1 MDKLNVNVNSEIGEL
16 EEVILHSPGSEVENM
31 TPENAERALYSDI
44 LNLSVASR
52 EYFEL
57 KEVLNKVTKT
67 YDIRQLLTET
77 LKNNI
82 SKEALIR
89 NVCDH
94 EEATDELDTL
104 LNLSPEILA
113 RQLIEGVI
121 LKRDNLTKFLSSE
134 RYSMRPLHNF
144 IFTRDS
150 AISIWND
157 VLIGK
162 MASKVRE
169 RESLI
174 METIFRDHPLFGVNT
189 INPER
194 VAGGRSAFRNA
205 TIEGGD
211 VLIAN
216 ENIILVGSG
225 ARTSTE
231 GIDLLT
237 EIIRDKKEGTKHIIV
252 QELPRTPESFIHLD
266 MTFTFLDKNACMV
279 YEPLILKK
287 TKYHTIKITID
298 NGKVTSI
305 KEETS
310 LLKALEKC
318 GMELA
323 PINCGGHGDPW
334 IMEREQWHSGA
345 NFFAIAPGKVIG
357 YERNE
362 KTLEEMNRNGFE
374 ILKAMDIIENRVNIA
389 DYQRAVITIAGSE
402 LARGGGGARCMTMPV
417 KRKNV
422 SW

>member
-1 MDKLNVNVNSEIGEL
+1 MPKYNVNVTSEIGEL
-16 EEVILHSPGSEVENM
+16 EGVILHSPGSEVENM

-44 LNLSVASR
+44 LNLSVASK
-52 EYFEL
+52 EYYEL

-67 YDIRQLLTET
+67 YEIKQLLTET
-77 LKNNI
+77 LSNDI

-89 NVCDH
+89 NVCQQ
-94 EEATDELDTL
+94 EGAYEELDLL
-104 LNLSPEILA
+104 LNMPPALLA
-113 RQLIEGVI
+113 KQLIEGVV
-121 LKRDNLTKFLSSE
+121 LNRDNLTKFLSNE

-144 IFTRDS
+144 LFTRDS
-150 AISIWND
+150 AMTIWNE

-174 METIFRDHPLFGVNT
+174 METIFRDHPFFGVPT

-194 VAGGRSAFRNA
+194 VAGGRNAFRNA

-211 VLIAN
+211 VEIAS
-216 ENIILVGSG
+216 ENIILIGSG

-237 EIIRDKKEGTKHIIV
+237 EIIKEKKEGTKHLIV
-252 QELPRTPESFIHLD
+252 QELPRKPESFIHLD
-266 MTFTFLDKNACMV
+266 MTFTFLDTNACMV

-305 KEETS
+305 REEAS
-310 LLKALEKC
+310 LLKALERC
-318 GMELA
+318 GMELT

-362 KTLEEMNRNGFE
+362 KTMEEMNRNGFE
-374 ILKAMDIIENRVNIA
+374 IIKAMDVIENRVKIE
-389 DYQRAVITIAGSE
+389 DYQRVVITIAGSE

>member
-1 MDKLNVNVNSEIGEL
+1 MNKFNVNVNSEIGEL
-16 EEVILHSPGSEVENM
+16 EGVILHSPGSEVENM

-44 LNLSVASR
+44 LNLSVASK

-57 KEVLNKVTKT
+57 KEVLNTVTNT
-67 YDIRQLLTET
+67 YEIKQLLTET
-77 LKNNI
+77 LKNNV
-82 SKEALIR
+82 SKEALVR
-89 NVCDH
+89 NVCEH
-94 EEATDELDTL
+94 EGAYDELDLL
-104 LNLSPEILA
+104 LNMPPDILA
-113 RQLIEGVI
+113 KQLIEGVV
-121 LKRDNLTKFLSSE
+121 LNRDNLTKFLSNE

-144 IFTRDS
+144 LFTRDS
-150 AISIWND
+150 AISFWNE

-174 METIFRDHPLFGVNT
+174 METIFRDHPSFGVST

-194 VAGGRSAFRNA
+194 VAGGRNAFKNA

-211 VLIAN
+211 VEIAN

-237 EIIRDKKEGTKHIIV
+237 EIIKEKKEGTKHLIV
-252 QELPRTPESFIHLD
+252 QELPRKPESFIHLD

-305 KEETS
+305 KEEAS
-310 LLKALEKC
+310 LLKALERC
-318 GMELA
+318 GMELT

-362 KTLEEMNRNGFE
+362 KTLEEMSRNGFE
-374 ILKAMDIIENRVNIA
+374 ILKAMDVIENRVKIE

>member
-1 MDKLNVNVNSEIGEL
+1 MEKFNVNVTSEIGEL
-16 EEVILHSPGSEVENM
+16 EGVILHSPGSEVENM
-31 TPENAERALYSDI
+31 TPENAQRALYSDI

-57 KEVLNKVTKT
+57 KGVLNKVTKT
-67 YDIRQLLTET
+67 YEVKQLLTET
-77 LKNNI
+77 LSIGKAR
-82 SKEALIR
+82 EALVR
-89 NVCDH
+89 NICQH
-94 EEATDELDTL
+94 EGAHDELDYL
-104 LNLSPEILA
+104 LELPSHLLA
-113 RQLIEGVI
+113 QQLIEGVI
-121 LKRDNLTKFLSSE
+121 LKRDNLTKFLSNE
-134 RYSMRPLHNF
+134 RYSIRPLHNF
-144 IFTRDS
+144 LFTRDS
-150 AISIWND
+150 AISIWNE

-174 METIFRDHPLFGVNT
+174 MEAIFRDHPSFGVPT
-189 INPER
+189 INPEKI
-194 VAGGRSAFRNA
+194 AGNRKGFQHA
-205 TIEGGD
+205 TLEGGD
-211 VLIAN
+211 IEIAS
-216 ENIILVGSG
+216 EDIILIGSG

-237 EIIRDKKEGTKHIIV
+237 EILRDKKQGTKHLIV
-252 QELPRTPESFIHLD
+252 QELPLTPESFIHLD
-266 MTFTFLDKNACMV
+266 MTFTFLDRNACMV

-305 KEETS
+305 REEAS
-310 LLKALEKC
+310 LLKALENC

-323 PINCGGHGDPW
+323 PVNCGGHGDPW
-334 IMEREQWHSGA
+334 TMEREQWHSGA
-345 NFFAIAPGKVIG
+345 NFFAFAPGKVIG

-374 ILKAMDIIENRVNIA
+374 IVKAMDVIENRVKLE
-389 DYQRAVITIAGSE
+389 DYSRAVVTIAGSE

-422 SW
+422 KW

>member
-1 MDKLNVNVNSEIGEL
+1 MNVTSEIGEL
-16 EEVILHSPGSEVENM
+16 EGVILHSPGSEVENM

-44 LNLSVASR
+44 LNLSVASK

-67 YDIRQLLTET
+67 YEVKQLLIET
-77 LKNNI
+77 LSNA
-82 SKEALIR
+82 SAKEALIR
-89 NVCDH
+89 NICAH
-94 EEATDELDTL
+94 EGASDELDFL
-104 LNLSPEILA
+104 LGMSPQILA
-113 RQLIEGVI
+113 KQLIEGVV

-144 IFTRDS
+144 LFTRDS
-150 AISIWND
+150 AISLWNE

-174 METIFRDHPLFGVNT
+174 MEAIFRDHPSFGVST

-194 VAGGRSAFRNA
+194 IAGNRNGFRNA

-211 VLIAN
+211 VEIAN
-216 ENIILVGSG
+216 ENIILIGSG

-237 EIIRDKKEGTKHIIV
+237 EIIRDKKEGTKHLIV
-252 QELPRTPESFIHLD
+252 QELPQTPESFIHLD
-266 MTFTFLDKNACMV
+266 MTFTFLDRNACMV

-305 KEETS
+305 REESS
-310 LLKALEKC
+310 LLKALEHC
-318 GMELA
+318 GMELT

-345 NFFAIAPGKVIG
+345 NFFAFAPGKVIG

-374 ILKAMDIIENRVNIA
+374 ILKAMDVIENRVKIE
-389 DYQRAVITIAGSE
+389 DYPRAVVTIAGSE
-402 LARGGGGARCMTMPV
+402 LARGGGGARCMTMPI

>member
-1 MDKLNVNVNSEIGEL
+1 MNRYNVNVNSEIGDL
-16 EEVILHSPGSEVENM
+16 EGVILHSPGSEVENM

-57 KEVLNKVTKT
+57 KEVLNKVTQT
-67 YDIRQLLTET
+67 YEIKLLLAET
-77 LKNNI
+77 LKNKI
-82 SKEALIR
+82 SKEALVR
-89 NVCDH
+89 NVCEH
-94 EEATDELDTL
+94 EAAFDELDL
-104 LNLSPEILA
+104 LLEMSPEILA
-113 RQLIEGVI
+113 RQLIEGVV
-121 LKRDNLTKFLSSE
+121 LKRDNLTKFLSNE

-144 IFTRDS
+144 LFTRDS
-150 AISIWND
+150 AISFWNE

-174 METIFRDHPLFGVNT
+174 METIFRDHPAFGVNT

-194 VAGGRSAFRNA
+194 VAGGRNAFQNA

-211 VLIAN
+211 VEIAN

-237 EIIRDKKEGTKHIIV
+237 EIIKEKKEGIKHIIV
-252 QELPRTPESFIHLD
+252 QELPRKPESFIHLD

-279 YEPLILKK
+279 YEPLIVKK
-287 TKYHTIKITID
+287 TKYHTINITID

-374 ILKAMDIIENRVNIA
+374 IIKAMDVIENRVKIE

-422 SW
+422 NW

>member
-1 MDKLNVNVNSEIGEL
+1 MERFNVNVTSEIGEL
-16 EEVILHSPGSEVENM
+16 EGVILHSPGSEVENM
-31 TPENAERALYSDI
+31 TPENAQRALYSDI

-67 YDIRQLLTET
+67 YEVKQLLMET
-77 LKNNI
+77 LSI
-82 SKEALIR
+82 GSAREALVR
-89 NVCDH
+89 NICQH
-94 EEATDELDTL
+94 EGAHDELDYL
-104 LNLSPEILA
+104 LELPPQILA
-113 RQLIEGVI
+113 KQLIEGVV
-121 LKRDNLTKFLSSE
+121 LKRDNLTKFLSNE
-134 RYSMRPLHNF
+134 RYSVRPLHNF
-144 IFTRDS
+144 LFTRDS
-150 AISIWND
+150 AISIWNE

-174 METIFRDHPLFGVNT
+174 MEAIFRDHPAFGVST

-194 VAGGRSAFRNA
+194 IAGNRKAYHNA

-211 VLIAN
+211 VEIAN
-216 ENIILVGSG
+216 ENIILIGSG

-237 EIIRDKKEGTKHIIV
+237 EILRDKKQGTKHLIV
-252 QELPRTPESFIHLD
+252 QELPLTPESFIHLD
-266 MTFTFLDKNACMV
+266 MTFTFLDRNSCMV

-305 KEETS
+305 REEAS
-310 LLKALEKC
+310 LLKALENC

-323 PINCGGHGDPW
+323 PVNCGGHGDPW
-334 IMEREQWHSGA
+334 SMEREQWHSGA
-345 NFFAIAPGKVIG
+345 NFFAFAPGKVIG

-374 ILKAMDIIENRVNIA
+374 IVKAMDVIENRVKIE
-389 DYQRAVITIAGSE
+389 DYARAVVTIAGSE

-422 SW
+422 KW

>member
-1 MDKLNVNVNSEIGEL
+1 MGKLNVNINSEIGEL

-57 KEVLNKVTKT
+57 KEVLNKVTRT

-77 LKNNI
+77 LKNI
-82 SKEALIR
+82 TSKEDLIR

-104 LNLSPEILA
+104 LNLSPDILA
-113 RQLIEGVI
+113 RQLIEGVV
-121 LKRDNLTKFLSSE
+121 LKRDNLTKFLSNE

-150 AISIWND
+150 AIAIWND
-157 VLIGK
+157 ILIGK

-194 VAGGRSAFRNA
+194 VAGSRSAFRNA

-211 VLIAN
+211 VEIAN

-237 EIIRDKKEGTKHIIV
+237 EIIRDKKQGTKHIIV

-287 TKYHTIKITID
+287 TKYHTINITID

-362 KTLEEMNRNGFE
+362 KTLEEMNHNGFE

>member
-1 MDKLNVNVNSEIGEL
+1 MNKYNVNVNSEIGEL
-16 EEVILHSPGSEVENM
+16 EGVILHSPGSEVENM

-57 KEVLNKVTKT
+57 KEVLNKVTQT
-67 YDIRQLLTET
+67 YEIKQLLTET
-77 LKNNI
+77 LSNSV

-89 NVCDH
+89 NVCAH
-94 EEATDELDTL
+94 EEAEEELDL
-104 LNLSPEILA
+104 LLSMPPELLA

-121 LKRDNLTKFLSSE
+121 IKRDNLTKFLNNE

-144 IFTRDS
+144 LFTRDA
-150 AISIWND
+150 AISFWNE

-162 MASKVRE
+162 MASKERE

-174 METIFRDHPLFGVNT
+174 METIFRDHPSFGVST

-194 VAGGRSAFRNA
+194 VAGGRKAFKNA

-211 VLIAN
+211 VEIAN
-216 ENIILVGSG
+216 EHIILVGTG

-237 EIIRDKKEGTKHIIV
+237 EIIRDKKEGTKYLIV

-298 NGKVTSI
+298 NGKVVSI
-305 KEETS
+305 KEEAS
-310 LLKALEKC
+310 LLKALERS
-318 GMELA
+318 GMELT

-374 ILKAMDIIENRVNIA
+374 ILKAMDVIEDRVNIN

-417 KRKNV
+417 RRKNV
-422 SW
+422 NW

>member
-1 MDKLNVNVNSEIGEL
+1 MNNLKVNVTSEIGEL
-16 EEVILHSPGSEVENM
+16 QGVIIHSPGPEVENM

-57 KEVLNKVTKT
+57 KGVLSKVTKT
-67 YDIRQLLTET
+67 YEIKQLLTES
-77 LKNNI
+77 LNNPVVR
-82 SKEALIR
+82 EALVR
-89 NVCDH
+89 NVCEH
-94 EEATDELDTL
+94 EEAWDEMDLLLDMPAEV
-104 LNLSPEILA
+104 LSN
-113 RQLIEGVI
+113 QFIEGVV
-121 LKRDNLTKFLSSE
+121 LNRDNLTKFLSKE

-144 IFTRDS
+144 LFTRDA
-150 AISIWND
+150 AISLWTE
-157 VLIGK
+157 VLIGR

-169 RESLI
+169 RETVI
-174 METIFRDHPLFGVNT
+174 MESIFRDHPLFGVKT

-194 VAGGRSAFRNA
+194 IAGVRTGFKNA

-211 VLIAN
+211 VEIASDQ
-216 ENIILVGSG
+216 IILVGSG

-237 EIIRDKKEGTKHIIV
+237 EIIKEQKTGTKHLIV
-252 QELPRTPESFIHLD
+252 QELPKTPESFIHLD
-266 MTFTFLDKNACMV
+266 MTFTFLDRDACMV
-279 YEPLILKK
+279 YAPLILKK

-298 NGKVTSI
+298 NGKVASI

-310 LLKALEKC
+310 LLSALKSC
-318 GMELA
+318 GMDLA

-334 IMEREQWHSGA
+334 VMEREQWHSGA

-374 ILKAMDIIENRVNIA
+374 IIKAMDVIENRVKPE
-389 DYQRAVITIAGSE
+389 DYRRAVITIAGSE
-402 LARGGGGARCMTMPV
+402 LARGGGGARCMTMPFN
-417 KRKNV
+417 RKDLRI
-422 SW
+422 

>member
-1 MDKLNVNVNSEIGEL
+1 MNKFNVNVNSEIGEL
-16 EEVILHSPGSEVENM
+16 EGVILHSPGPEVENM

-57 KEVLNKVTKT
+57 KEVLNKVTRT
-67 YDIRQLLTET
+67 YEVRQLLTET
-77 LKNNI
+77 LGNDL

-89 NVCDH
+89 NVCRQ
-94 EEATDELDTL
+94 EEVYDELDL
-104 LNLSPEILA
+104 LLDMPPHLLA
-113 RQLIEGVI
+113 QQLIEGVV
-121 LKRDNLTKFLSSE
+121 LNRDNLTKFLSKE

-144 IFTRDS
+144 LFTRDS
-150 AISIWND
+150 AISIWNE

-169 RESLI
+169 RETLI
-174 METIFRDHPLFGVNT
+174 METIFRDHPAFGAST

-194 VAGGRSAFRNA
+194 VAGGRNAFRNA

-211 VLIAN
+211 VEIASGQ
-216 ENIILVGSG
+216 IILVGSG

-237 EIIRDKKEGTKHIIV
+237 EIIKDKKEGKKYLIV

-266 MTFTFLDKNACMV
+266 MTFTFLDRNACMV
-279 YEPLILKK
+279 YEPLILKNM
-287 TKYHTIKITID
+287 KYHTIKITID
-298 NGKVTSI
+298 NGRVTSI
-305 KEETS
+305 KEEAN
-310 LLKALEKC
+310 LLKALEGC

-374 ILKAMDIIENRVNIA
+374 ILKAMDVIEGRVNIE

-402 LARGGGGARCMTMPV
+402 LARGGGGARCMTMPF
-417 KRKNV
+417 KRKDIT
-422 SW
+422 W

>member
-1 MDKLNVNVNSEIGEL
+1 MEKIKLNVTSEIGEL
-16 EEVILHSPGSEVENM
+16 EGVILHSPGSEVENM

-67 YDIRQLLTET
+67 YEVKQLLTET
-77 LKNNI
+77 LSVI
-82 SKEALIR
+82 PAKEALIR
-89 NVCDH
+89 NICKNEGSGH
-94 EEATDELDTL
+94 ERNFL
-104 LNLSPEILA
+104 LSMPPHLLA
-113 RQLIEGVI
+113 IQLIEGVV
-121 LKRDNLTKFLSSE
+121 LKRDNLTKFLSNE
-134 RYSMRPLHNF
+134 RYSMRPLHNLF
-144 IFTRDS
+144 FTRDS
-150 AISIWND
+150 AISLHNE

-174 METIFRDHPLFGVNT
+174 MEAIFRDHPAFGVPT
-189 INPER
+189 INPEHIAIR
-194 VAGGRSAFRNA
+194 RNGFRNA

-211 VLIAN
+211 VEIAN

-237 EIIRDKKEGTKHIIV
+237 EILREKKEGTKHLIV
-252 QELPRTPESFIHLD
+252 QELPQTPESFIHLD
-266 MTFTFLDKNACMV
+266 MTFTFLDRNACMV

-305 KEETS
+305 KEEAS
-310 LLKALEKC
+310 LLKALEHC
-318 GMELA
+318 GMELT

-345 NFFAIAPGKVIG
+345 NFFAFAPGKVIG

-362 KTLEEMNRNGFE
+362 KTLEEMNRHGFE
-374 ILKAMDIIENRVNIA
+374 IVKAMDVIEGKVKIEEYA
-389 DYQRAVITIAGSE
+389 RAVVTIAGSE
-402 LARGGGGARCMTMPV
+402 LARGGGGARCMTMPIQ
-417 KRKNV
+417 RKNV

>member
-1 MDKLNVNVNSEIGEL
+1 MPKYNVNVTSEIGEL
-16 EEVILHSPGSEVENM
+16 EGVILHSPGSEVENM

-44 LNLSVASR
+44 LNLSVASK
-52 EYFEL
+52 EYNEL

-67 YDIRQLLTET
+67 YEIKQLLTET
-77 LKNNI
+77 L
-82 SKEALIR
+82 SDSVAKEALVRSI
-89 NVCDH
+89 CKQ
-94 EEATDELDTL
+94 EEAYDELDLL
-104 LNLSPEILA
+104 LNLPPHLLA
-113 RQLIEGVI
+113 KQLIEGVV
-121 LKRDNLTKFLSSE
+121 LNRDNLTKFLSNE

-144 IFTRDS
+144 LFTRDS
-150 AISIWND
+150 AMTIWNE

-174 METIFRDHPLFGVNT
+174 MEAIFRDHPTFGVPT

-194 VAGGRSAFRNA
+194 VAGGRNAFRNA

-211 VLIAN
+211 IEIAS
-216 ENIILVGSG
+216 ENIILIGSG
-225 ARTSTE
+225 TRTSTE

-237 EIIRDKKEGTKHIIV
+237 EIIKEKKEGTKHLIV
-252 QELPRTPESFIHLD
+252 QELPRKPESFIHLD

-305 KEETS
+305 REEAS
-310 LLKALEKC
+310 LLKALERC
-318 GMELA
+318 GMELT

-362 KTLEEMNRNGFE
+362 KTMEEMNRNGFE
-374 ILKAMDIIENRVNIA
+374 IIKAMDVIENRVKIE
-389 DYQRAVITIAGSE
+389 DYPRAVITIAGSE

-417 KRKNV
+417 KRENV

>member
-1 MDKLNVNVNSEIGEL
+1 MTRYNVNVNSEIGEL
-16 EEVILHSPGSEVENM
+16 EGVILHSPGSEVENM
-31 TPENAERALYSDI
+31 TPENAQRALYSDI
-44 LNLSVASR
+44 LNLSVASK

-67 YDIRQLLTET
+67 YEVKQLLIEALSNDLTKET
-77 LKNNI
+77 LVRNI
-82 SKEALIR
+82 CKQ
-89 NVCDH
+89 
-94 EEATDELDTL
+94 EEAYSELDQL
-104 LNLSPEILA
+104 LSMPPHILA
-113 RQLIEGVI
+113 KQLIEGVV
-121 LKRDNLTKFLSSE
+121 LNRDNLTKFLSSE

-144 IFTRDS
+144 LFTRDS
-150 AISIWND
+150 AITVGNE

-169 RESLI
+169 RESMI
-174 METIFRDHPLFGVNT
+174 METIFRDHPSFGVPT

-194 VAGGRSAFRNA
+194 VAGGRNAYRNA

-211 VLIAN
+211 VEIAN

-225 ARTSTE
+225 SRTSTE

-237 EIIRDKKEGTKHIIV
+237 EIIKEKKEGIKHLIV

-266 MTFTFLDKNACMV
+266 MTFTFLDRNACMV
-279 YEPLILKK
+279 YQPLILKK

-298 NGKVTSI
+298 NGKVTTI
-305 KEETS
+305 KEEAN
-310 LLKALEKC
+310 LLKALEGC
-318 GMELA
+318 GMELV

-362 KTLEEMNRNGFE
+362 KTLEEMNRHGFE
-374 ILKAMDIIENRVNIA
+374 IIKSMDVIENRVKIE
-389 DYQRAVITIAGSE
+389 DYGRVVITIAGSE

-422 SW
+422 IW

>member
-1 MDKLNVNVNSEIGEL
+1 MEKFNVNVNSEIGEL
-16 EEVILHSPGSEVENM
+16 EEVILHSPGPEVENM

-57 KEVLNKVTKT
+57 KEVLNKVCRTHEIK
-67 YDIRQLLTET
+67 QLLTET
-77 LKNNI
+77 LRNNV
-82 SKEALIR
+82 SKEALVR
-89 NVCDH
+89 NVCYH
-94 EEATDELDTL
+94 EQADEELDLL
-104 LNLSPEILA
+104 LNMPPELLA
-113 RQLIEGVI
+113 RQMIEGVV
-121 LKRDNLTKFLSSE
+121 LKRDNLTKFLSNE

-144 IFTRDS
+144 LFTRDS
-150 AISIWND
+150 AMTLWNE

-162 MASKVRE
+162 MASKIRE

-174 METIFRDHPLFGVNT
+174 METIFRDHPSFGVST

-194 VAGGRSAFRNA
+194 VAGGRSAFKNVS
-205 TIEGGD
+205 IEGGD
-211 VLIAN
+211 LEIVN
-216 ENIILVGSG
+216 EEIILVGSG

-237 EIIRDKKEGTKHIIV
+237 EILRDRKEGIRHLIV

-298 NGKVTSI
+298 HGTVTSI

-334 IMEREQWHSGA
+334 TMEREQWHSGA

-362 KTLEEMNRNGFE
+362 KTLEELNRNGFE
-374 ILKAMDIIENRVNIA
+374 ILKAMDIIENKVNID
-389 DYQRAVITIAGSE
+389 DYKRAVITIAGSE
-402 LARGGGGARCMTMPV
+402 LARGGGGARCMTMPF

-422 SW
+422 NW

>member
-1 MDKLNVNVNSEIGEL
+1 MEKINVNVNSEIGEL
-16 EEVILHSPGSEVENM
+16 EEVILHSPGPEVENM

-57 KEVLNKVTKT
+57 KGVLNKVCHTHEIK
-67 YDIRQLLTET
+67 QLLTET
-77 LKNNI
+77 LRNDV
-82 SKEALIR
+82 SKEALVR
-89 NVCDH
+89 NVCAH
-94 EEATDELDTL
+94 EQADDELDLL
-104 LNLSPEILA
+104 LNMPPEILA
-113 RQLIEGVI
+113 RQMIEGVV
-121 LKRDNLTKFLSSE
+121 LKRDNLTKFLSNE

-144 IFTRDS
+144 LFTRDS
-150 AISIWND
+150 AITMWNE

-162 MASKVRE
+162 MASKIRE

-174 METIFRDHPLFGVNT
+174 METIFRDHPSFGVST

-205 TIEGGD
+205 SIEGGD
-211 VLIAN
+211 VEIVN
-216 ENIILVGSG
+216 EEIILVGSG

-237 EIIRDKKEGTKHIIV
+237 EILRDKKEGIRHIIV

-298 NGKVTSI
+298 HGKVTSI
-305 KEETS
+305 KEESS

-318 GMELA
+318 GLELA

-374 ILKAMDIIENRVNIA
+374 ILKAMDVIENKVNIG
-389 DYQRAVITIAGSE
+389 DYKRAVITIAGSE

-422 SW
+422 NW

>member
-1 MDKLNVNVNSEIGEL
+1 MEKFNVNVTSEIGEL
-16 EEVILHSPGSEVENM
+16 EGVILHSPGSEVENM
-31 TPENAERALYSDI
+31 TPENAQRALYSDI

-67 YDIRQLLTET
+67 YEVKQLLTET
-77 LKNNI
+77 LSIGKAR
-82 SKEALIR
+82 EALVR
-89 NVCDH
+89 NICQH
-94 EEATDELDTL
+94 EGAQDELDYL
-104 LNLSPEILA
+104 LELPPHILA
-113 RQLIEGVI
+113 QQLIEGVI
-121 LKRDNLTKFLSSE
+121 LKRDNLTKFLSNE
-134 RYSMRPLHNF
+134 RYSIRPLHNF
-144 IFTRDS
+144 LFTRDS
-150 AISIWND
+150 AISIWNE

-174 METIFRDHPLFGVNT
+174 MEAIFRDHPSFGVPT
-189 INPER
+189 INPEKI
-194 VAGGRSAFRNA
+194 AGNRKAFQHA
-205 TIEGGD
+205 TLEGGD
-211 VLIAN
+211 IEIAN
-216 ENIILVGSG
+216 ENIILIGSG

-237 EIIRDKKEGTKHIIV
+237 EILRDKKQGTKHLIV
-252 QELPRTPESFIHLD
+252 QELPLTPESFIHLD
-266 MTFTFLDKNACMV
+266 MTFTFLDRNACMV

-305 KEETS
+305 REEAS
-310 LLKALEKC
+310 LLKALENC

-323 PINCGGHGDPW
+323 PVNCGGHGDPW
-334 IMEREQWHSGA
+334 TMEREQWHSGA
-345 NFFAIAPGKVIG
+345 NFFAFAPGKVIG

-374 ILKAMDIIENRVNIA
+374 IVKAMDVIENRVKIE
-389 DYQRAVITIAGSE
+389 DYARAVVTIAGSE

-422 SW
+422 KW

>member
-1 MDKLNVNVNSEIGEL
+1 MNRYNVNVNSEIGEL
-16 EEVILHSPGSEVENM
+16 EGVILHSPGSEVENM

-52 EYFEL
+52 EYYEL
-57 KEVLNKVTKT
+57 KGVLNKVTQT
-67 YDIRQLLTET
+67 YEIRQLLTET
-77 LKNNI
+77 LKND
-82 SKEALIR
+82 SFKESLVR
-89 NVCDH
+89 NVCEH
-94 EEATDELDTL
+94 EAAYDELDL
-104 LNLSPEILA
+104 LLSMSPDVLA
-113 RQLIEGVI
+113 RQLIEGVV
-121 LKRDNLTKFLSSE
+121 LKRDNLTKFLSNE

-144 IFTRDS
+144 LFTRDS
-150 AISIWND
+150 AMSLWNE

-174 METIFRDHPLFGVNT
+174 METIFRDHPLFGVKT

-194 VAGGRSAFRNA
+194 VASGRQAFGNA

-211 VLIAN
+211 VEIAS

-237 EIIRDKKEGTKHIIV
+237 EIIKEKKEGTKYIIV
-252 QELPRTPESFIHLD
+252 QELPRKPESFIHLD
-266 MTFTFLDKNACMV
+266 MTFTFLDKDACMV

-305 KEETS
+305 KEEAS

-318 GMELA
+318 GMELT

-374 ILKAMDIIENRVNIA
+374 IIKAMDVIEDRVKI
-389 DYQRAVITIAGSE
+389 DDHQRVVITIAGSE

-417 KRKNV
+417 KRKNI

>member
-1 MDKLNVNVNSEIGEL
+1 MNNLKVNVTSEIGEL
-16 EEVILHSPGSEVENM
+16 QGVIIHSPGPEVENM

-57 KEVLNKVTKT
+57 KGVLSKVTKT
-67 YDIRQLLTET
+67 YEIKQLLTES
-77 LKNNI
+77 LNNPVVR
-82 SKEALIR
+82 EALVR
-89 NVCDH
+89 NVCEH
-94 EEATDELDTL
+94 EEAWDEMDLLLDMPAEV
-104 LNLSPEILA
+104 LSN
-113 RQLIEGVI
+113 QFIEGVV
-121 LKRDNLTKFLSSE
+121 LNRDNLTKFLSKE

-144 IFTRDS
+144 LFTRDA
-150 AISIWND
+150 AISLWNE
-157 VLIGK
+157 VLIGR

-169 RESLI
+169 RETLI
-174 METIFRDHPLFGVNT
+174 METIFRDHPLFGVKT

-194 VAGGRSAFRNA
+194 IAGVRTGFKNA

-211 VLIAN
+211 VEIASDQ
-216 ENIILVGSG
+216 IILVGSG

-237 EIIRDKKEGTKHIIV
+237 EIIKEQKTGTKHLIV
-252 QELPRTPESFIHLD
+252 QELPKTPESFIHLD
-266 MTFTFLDKNACMV
+266 MTFTFLDRDACMV
-279 YEPLILKK
+279 YAPLILKK

-298 NGKVTSI
+298 NGKVASI

-310 LLKALEKC
+310 LLSALKSC
-318 GMELA
+318 GMDLA

-334 IMEREQWHSGA
+334 VMEREQWHSGA

-374 ILKAMDIIENRVNIA
+374 IIKAMDVIENRVKPE
-389 DYQRAVITIAGSE
+389 DYRRAVITIAGSE
-402 LARGGGGARCMTMPV
+402 LARGGGGARCMTMPFN
-417 KRKNV
+417 RKDLRI
-422 SW
+422 

>member
-1 MDKLNVNVNSEIGEL
+1 MEKLNINIASEIGEL
-16 EEVILHSPGSEVENM
+16 EGVIIHTPGPEVENM

-52 EYFEL
+52 EYFEFR
-57 KEVLNKVTKT
+57 EVLKKVTKT
-67 YDIRQLLTET
+67 YEIRQLLTET
-77 LKNNI
+77 IQNNL
-82 SKEALIR
+82 SREALIR
-89 NVCDH
+89 NICEH
-94 EEATDELDTL
+94 EDAYDEMELLLTL
-104 LNLSPEILA
+104 TPELLA
-113 RQLIEGVI
+113 RQLIEGVV

-150 AISIWND
+150 AISVWNE

-174 METIFRDHPLFGVNT
+174 METIFKDHPLFGVST

-194 VAGGRSAFRNA
+194 VAGGRNAFRNA

-211 VLIAN
+211 LEVAN
-216 ENIILVGSG
+216 EQILLIGSS

-237 EIIRDKKEGTKHIIV
+237 EIIKEKKEGVKHLIV

-266 MTFTFLDKNACMV
+266 MTFTLLDKNACMV
-279 YEPLILKK
+279 YEPLIMKK

-298 NGKVTSI
+298 NGRVTSI
-305 KEETS
+305 KEEAS
-310 LLKALEKC
+310 LLKALERC

-323 PINCGGHGDPW
+323 PVNCGGHGDPW

-374 ILKAMDIIENRVNIA
+374 IVKAMDVINNKVSIA
-389 DYQRAVITIAGSE
+389 DYKRVVVTIAGSE

-417 KRKNV
+417 SRKKV
-422 SW
+422 DW